1 MPSVLFTRLVRLR
14 LRLDVA
20 IAMLLPLI
28 FACERRGS
36 TSTQPPSAAG
46 VEGADAGDVA
56 RVEVAHGISGA
67 VAGSTFSGGATSLAV
82 AGDAADRRMVVYV
95 FSQPATCLDLSFSG
109 WDEHR
114 PDGTMVVS
122 FEVMNPSPGT
132 FAVTT
137 NEALRSGEA
146 SVTFTRWTG
155 AGPPKQ
161 LRADRGTVVLRAVT
175 KNRSVAGRVV
185 LWFGRDRLTGDFDAT
200 FCSTGH
206 EP

>member
-1 MPSVLFTRLVRLR
+1 MPSVLFTCLVQPR

-20 IAMLLPLI
+20 IAMLLPLVI
-28 FACERRGS
+28 ACERLGS
-36 TSTQPPSAAG
+36 TATQPPGAEG
-46 VEGADAGDVA
+46 IDGADA
-56 RVEVAHGISGA
+56 EVAHGISGA

-82 AGDAADRRMVVYV
+82 AGDEADRRMVVYV

-114 PDGTMVVS
+114 PEGTMVVS
-122 FEVMNPSPGT
+122 FEVMSPRPGT

-155 AGPPKQ
+155 AGPPRQ

-175 KNRSVAGRVV
+175 NNRSVAGRVV
-185 LWFGRDRLTGDFDAT
+185 LWFGRDRLSGDFDAS

>member
-1 MPSVLFTRLVRLR
+1 MPSVLFTRLVQPR

-20 IAMLLPLI
+20 IAMLLPLVI
-28 FACERRGS
+28 ACERLGS
-36 TSTQPPSAAG
+36 TATQPPGAEG
-46 VEGADAGDVA
+46 IDGADA
-56 RVEVAHGISGA
+56 EVAHGISGA

-82 AGDAADRRMVVYV
+82 AGDEADRRMVVYV

-114 PDGTMVVS
+114 PEGTMVVS
-122 FEVMNPSPGT
+122 FEVMSPRPGT

-155 AGPPKQ
+155 AGPPRQ

-175 KNRSVAGRVV
+175 NNRSVAGRVV
-185 LWFGRDRLTGDFDAT
+185 LWFGRDRLSGDFDAS

>member
-1 MPSVLFTRLVRLR
+1 MPSVLFTRLVRPR

-28 FACERRGS
+28 SACERLGS
-36 TSTQPPSAAG
+36 TAAQPPSAEG
-46 VEGADAGDVA
+46 VDGADAGA
-56 RVEVAHGISGA
+56 RVEVDHGLSGA
-67 VAGSTFSGGATSLAV
+67 VAGSTFSGGVTSLAV

-155 AGPPKQ
+155 AGPPRQ

-175 KNRSVAGRVV
+175 NNRSVAGRVV
-185 LWFGRDRLTGDFDAT
+185 LWFGRDRLSGDFDAT